1 MFCVVMSLHSADQD
15 VKKYYYTMNFTMHS
29 DYCQACIGKKPS
41 RHSLFLIK
49 FLSSLIHIKEIQN
62 RITPPGKADCTV
74 VPTAMY
80 VGKRQ
85 QYFVR
90 TICIKVVYETKKNP
104 KKTQNNLNTAVI
116 LTDMR
121 RS

>member
-41 RHSLFLIK
+41 RHSILDQISVFLNTHK
-49 FLSSLIHIKEIQN
+49 GDTKQN
-62 RITPPGKADCTV
+62 KADCTV

-90 TICIKVVYETKKNP
+90 TICIKVVYETKKNQ
-104 KKTQNNLNTAVI
+104 KKKNQNNLNTAVI